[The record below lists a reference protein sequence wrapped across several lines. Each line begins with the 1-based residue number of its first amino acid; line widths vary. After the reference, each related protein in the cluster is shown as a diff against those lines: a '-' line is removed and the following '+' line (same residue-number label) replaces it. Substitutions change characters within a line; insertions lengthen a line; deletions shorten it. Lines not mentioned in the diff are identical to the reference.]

1 MNSIQAISYPVH
13 FQDKGYNSLSNL
25 IAENNYSTLFILVD
39 ENTFKSCYP
48 KFIPNLQTDKRIEVI
63 EIESGEINKNLETC
77 IGVWNAITELGGDRK
92 SLIIT
97 LGGGVITDLGGF
109 VASCFKRGIDFVNI
123 PTTLLSMVDAS
134 VGGGM
139 LRDVLINAHPIN
151 WIGDL
156 NYLYII
162 FSAVLFTFLFKSKI
176 AHLSKTMFLFDTIGI
191 SVFTLLGLQKGL
203 SYDLHPIIAI
213 IMGMIS
219 AVFGGVLRDVLT
231 AKIPLIFEKEVYAS
245 ACLLGGINY
254 LTLNYFKVDENINF
268 IISAIVIASI
278 RAIAVKFHL
287 ELPKIKNDLFTTS
300 KK

>member
-1 MNSIQAISYPVH
+1 MEVIYVLDILGTFAFAISGALVAL
-13 FQDKGYNSLSNL
+13 DK
-25 IAENNYSTLFILVD
+25 
-39 ENTFKSCYP
+39 
-48 KFIPNLQTDKRIEVI
+48 KFDIF
-63 EIESGEINKNLETC
+63 
-77 IGVWNAITELGGDRK
+77 
-92 SLIIT
+92 
-97 LGGGVITDLGGF
+97 GVIIIAF
-109 VASCFKRGIDFVNI
+109 VTA
-123 PTTLLSMVDAS
+123 

-245 ACLLGGINY
+245 ACLVGGINY
-254 LTLNYFKVDENINF
+254 LILNYFKVDENINF

>member
-1 MNSIQAISYPVH
+1 MEVIYVLDILGTFAFAISGALVAL
-13 FQDKGYNSLSNL
+13 DK
-25 IAENNYSTLFILVD
+25 
-39 ENTFKSCYP
+39 
-48 KFIPNLQTDKRIEVI
+48 KFDIF
-63 EIESGEINKNLETC
+63 
-77 IGVWNAITELGGDRK
+77 
-92 SLIIT
+92 
-97 LGGGVITDLGGF
+97 GVIIIAF
-109 VASCFKRGIDFVNI
+109 VTA
-123 PTTLLSMVDAS
+123 

-162 FSAVLFTFLFKSKI
+162 FSAVLFTFFFKSKI

-203 SYDLHPIIAI
+203 SYDLHPIISI

-231 AKIPLIFEKEVYAS
+231 AKIPLIFEKEIYAS
-245 ACLLGGINY
+245 ACLVGGISY
-254 LTLNYFKVDENINF
+254 LILNYFKVDENINF
-268 IISAIVIASI
+268 IISATVIVSI
-278 RAIAVKFHL
+278 RAVAVKFHL
-287 ELPKIKNDLFTTS
+287 ELPKITNDLFTTF

>member
-1 MNSIQAISYPVH
+1 MEVIYVLDILGTFAFAISGALVAL
-13 FQDKGYNSLSNL
+13 DK
-25 IAENNYSTLFILVD
+25 
-39 ENTFKSCYP
+39 
-48 KFIPNLQTDKRIEVI
+48 KFDIF
-63 EIESGEINKNLETC
+63 
-77 IGVWNAITELGGDRK
+77 
-92 SLIIT
+92 
-97 LGGGVITDLGGF
+97 GVIIIAF
-109 VASCFKRGIDFVNI
+109 VTA
-123 PTTLLSMVDAS
+123 

-245 ACLLGGINY
+245 ACLAGGISY
-254 LTLNYFKVDENINF
+254 LILNYFKVDENINF

-287 ELPKIKNDLFTTS
+287 ELPKITNDLFTTS

>member
-1 MNSIQAISYPVH
+1 MEVIYVLDILGTFAFAISGALVAL
-13 FQDKGYNSLSNL
+13 DK
-25 IAENNYSTLFILVD
+25 
-39 ENTFKSCYP
+39 
-48 KFIPNLQTDKRIEVI
+48 KFDIF
-63 EIESGEINKNLETC
+63 
-77 IGVWNAITELGGDRK
+77 
-92 SLIIT
+92 
-97 LGGGVITDLGGF
+97 GVIIIAF
-109 VASCFKRGIDFVNI
+109 VTA
-123 PTTLLSMVDAS
+123 

-176 AHLSKTMFLFDTIGI
+176 AYLSKTMFLFDTIGI

-245 ACLLGGINY
+245 ACLTGGISY
-254 LTLNYFKVDENINF
+254 LILHYFKVDENINF

-278 RAIAVKFHL
+278 RGIAVKFHL

>member
-1 MNSIQAISYPVH
+1 M
-13 FQDKGYNSLSNL
+13 
-25 IAENNYSTLFILVD
+25 
-39 ENTFKSCYP
+39 
-48 KFIPNLQTDKRIEVI
+48 EVI
-63 EIESGEINKNLETC
+63 YGLDILGTFAFAVSG
-77 IGVWNAITELGGDRK
+77 A
-92 SLIIT
+92 
-97 LGGGVITDLGGF
+97 F
-109 VASCFKRGIDFVNI
+109 VASDKKFDLFGVIIIAFV
-123 PTTLLSMVDAS
+123 TA

-162 FSAVLFTFLFKSKI
+162 FFAVLFTFLFKSKI

-203 SYDLHPIIAI
+203 SYELHPIVAL

-231 AKIPLIFEKEVYAS
+231 NKVPLIFEKEVYAS
-245 ACLLGGINY
+245 ACLAGGVLY
-254 LTLNYFKVDENINF
+254 LSLNYFKVDENVNF
-268 IISAIVIASI
+268 IISAVAVATI

-287 ELPKIKNDLFTTS
+287 ELPKIKDDLFTNF